1 MSGKQESSTTIDSH
15 LQQLEE
21 SLTTYETQ
29 HLINHI
35 ATNNE
40 ITDILSLSSSAELR
54 GKNALECGE
63 MAFALEQY
71 SAYIQKDSNRQTAI
85 INWAEA
91 RLNHLLSALTPK
103 IAAASYLERK
113 ALATRQDSA
122 AQRLYQVKRRAQ
134 SQYDSLA
141 YLPARING
149 MAKALMSLQDTK
161 RMYERKNSE

>member
-1 MSGKQESSTTIDSH
+1 MSGKEESLTIDKH

-21 SLTTYETQ
+21 SLTAYETQ
-29 HLINHI
+29 HFINHI

-40 ITDILSLSSSAELR
+40 IANILSITTSDELR
-54 GKNALECGE
+54 KKTALECGE

-71 SAYIQKDSNRQTAI
+71 SAYIQKTSNRQTAI
-85 INWAEA
+85 MNWAEA
-91 RLNHLLSALTPK
+91 RLNHLLSDLTPK
-103 IAAASYLERK
+103 VSAASYVERK
-113 ALATRQDSA
+113 ALATRQDHA
-122 AQRLYQVKRRAQ
+122 AQRLYQLKRRAQ

-161 RMYERKNSE
+161 RMYERKHCE